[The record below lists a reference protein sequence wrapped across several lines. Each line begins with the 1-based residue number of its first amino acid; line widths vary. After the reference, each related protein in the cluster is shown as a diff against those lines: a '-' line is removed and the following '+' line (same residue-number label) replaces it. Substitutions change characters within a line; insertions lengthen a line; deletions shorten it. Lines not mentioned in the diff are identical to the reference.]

1 MCKTSVN
8 DLYMTVVAE
17 IIWLKAE
24 FIEVNHNSE
33 DFSVS
38 FTFKDLF
45 WCVRLEL
52 QMILLGYKE
61 LAFSSP

>member
-1 MCKTSVN
+1 MCRTSIN

-45 WCVRLEL
+45 
-52 QMILLGYKE
+52 
-61 LAFSSP
+61 